1 MRDIETFQLSKD
13 EWLVAASD
21 NAGAI
26 GEKAEDQVHAPLETV
41 AKHTLRVALMECMS
55 AGAYPF
61 SIMLHN
67 FNGEQAWERIQGACR
82 ELLDEAGIGK
92 VSISGSTESNM
103 KMIQSA
109 LGIMVLGK
117 ASNVRTGHTPNGAG
131 FAVIGQPLVGSEVLD
146 RKDQMIS
153 IPLFLKLLAHPAV
166 YELIPAGSKGIVHEI
181 KILSPHARFIECELD
196 IHKSA
201 GPASCVI
208 MSYDKAYN
216 TELMNVCKGL
226 FHPVSLTE

>member
-1 MRDIETFQLSKD
+1 MRDIETFQLSKG

-67 FNGEQAWERIQGACR
+67 FNGEQAWERIQQACR

-109 LGIMVLGK
+109 LGITVLGK

-146 RKDQMIS
+146 RK
-153 IPLFLKLLAHPAV
+153 
-166 YELIPAGSKGIVHEI
+166 
-181 KILSPHARFIECELD
+181 
-196 IHKSA
+196 
-201 GPASCVI
+201 
-208 MSYDKAYN
+208 
-216 TELMNVCKGL
+216 
-226 FHPVSLTE
+226 